1 MNSLAWGLCC
11 VQVALASTLGSMLPK
26 MKLEALP
33 AEFVSRDPMVV
44 RDYVNDPLVYHDAMR
59 IGFASQSLKAMAA
72 MQEFA
77 PNVQWP
83 FLLLHGTDDKLVNI
97 EGARNLFAK
106 AASADKSYK
115 EFEGW

>member
-1 MNSLAWGLCC
+1 M
-11 VQVALASTLGSMLPK
+11 QVALANALGSMLPK

-59 IGFASQSLKAMAA
+59 IGFASQSLKAMAS

-77 PNVQWP
+77 PKVQWP

-106 AASADKSYK
+106 AASVDKSYK